1 MLVAILRRMPLQA
14 MHEEARKAG
23 QREAV
28 SSLPTR
34 SAEQLLPMTRAARGV
49 SLAATCQQVHIGPM
63 TRLHNGV
70 LNTCAAAAR
79 WEEVQDATKI
89 LAKDMV
95 GAFTRVDAV
104 AMNVPLNKCA
114 DVFHTISVCATAIT
128 DAALVMAHAVA
139 DMWQLSVTRLG
150 SVKDHSV
157 VTLNP
162 LLDACGHGAWEVA
175 LGSCQDAG
183 AARIRMDTIS
193 VNSAI
198 SACAAVGQW
207 LEASSLLR
215 CASVESL
222 QPDAWTVDSLMSAAG
237 THLVWDTTVDLL
249 QRSRSRGIE
258 PGLAGA
264 AASVDACCHSTDHGS
279 WAAGLRLGAWMF
291 SERLEPHAMSQSLL
305 LMECEQRGASGPER
319 QNLETATFFVMRLVG
334 TIVNMDGA
342 AALLISPRPGSPTNR
357 AAMPGLPAV
366 APSVKPEK
374 PEVAIGVAR
383 SEGSVRHRRSIDSG
397 MESSDDE
404 ERISYSFPGE
414 RIARFSPSFAG
425 SPYRD
430 PATESKA
437 PESDEKG
444 LFSFASKLFEML
456 GVPLSQPEA
465 PKVEATGF
473 TPSETAII
481 FDWDDTL
488 FPTWHALE
496 VKEHRL
502 PGDKA
507 FNDSLDQLTNTVR
520 DLLTQA
526 RSCGR
531 VAIVTLSRRPWVA
544 ESATEFMPRLNIEAL
559 LDELQIPLIYSRE
572 CVKKH
577 HMRSPDG
584 EFEEGVCPLTM
595 AKEQAMKKV
604 LKRLYGKNPW
614 KNVLSIGDSVTEKTA
629 ITELHWA
636 IMGEDAKSCC
646 KTLKML
652 HNPTLAQL
660 QMELTVIKDAL
671 PNMAKRVEDF
681 TWAVDEQ
688 GLIGA

>member
-1 MLVAILRRMPLQA
+1 
-14 MHEEARKAG
+14 
-23 QREAV
+23 
-28 SSLPTR
+28 
-34 SAEQLLPMTRAARGV
+34 
-49 SLAATCQQVHIGPM
+49 
-63 TRLHNGV
+63 
-70 LNTCAAAAR
+70 
-79 WEEVQDATKI
+79 
-89 LAKDMV
+89 
-95 GAFTRVDAV
+95 
-104 AMNVPLNKCA
+104 
-114 DVFHTISVCATAIT
+114 
-128 DAALVMAHAVA
+128 
-139 DMWQLSVTRLG
+139 
-150 SVKDHSV
+150 
-157 VTLNP
+157 
-162 LLDACGHGAWEVA
+162 
-175 LGSCQDAG
+175 
-183 AARIRMDTIS
+183 
-193 VNSAI
+193 
-198 SACAAVGQW
+198 
-207 LEASSLLR
+207 
-215 CASVESL
+215 
-222 QPDAWTVDSLMSAAG
+222 
-237 THLVWDTTVDLL
+237 
-249 QRSRSRGIE
+249 
-258 PGLAGA
+258 
-264 AASVDACCHSTDHGS
+264 
-279 WAAGLRLGAWMF
+279 
-291 SERLEPHAMSQSLL
+291 
-305 LMECEQRGASGPER
+305 
-319 QNLETATFFVMRLVG
+319 
-334 TIVNMDGA
+334 
-342 AALLISPRPGSPTNR
+342 
-357 AAMPGLPAV
+357 MPGLPAV
-366 APSVKPEK
+366 APSVKPDK

-430 PATESKA
+430 PAKESKA

-465 PKVEATGF
+465 PKVEAKGF

-507 FNDSLDQLTNTVR
+507 FHDSLDQLTNTVR

-544 ESATEFMPRLNIEAL
+544 ESAAEFMPRLNIEAL

-614 KNVLSIGDSVTEKTA
+614 KNVLSIGDSVTEKDA

-671 PNMAKRVEDF
+671 PNMAKRAEDF